1 MRGVQARQNL
11 WRGVREE
18 QGLRRYKDVMTDF
31 DPPRS
36 VDDESLWTAH
46 AADLVRYATLLVGP
60 NEAADVVSMA
70 FIKVTS
76 RTAAVAN
83 ARAYLF
89 RTVTNCAHDQ
99 RRGRQRR
106 QARDLHAVL
115 PTLGRQTESDLDV
128 RSAVAAL
135 SVRQRA
141 VVYFAYWED
150 LDEPGIAEVLGIS
163 AGSVRRHLAR
173 ARVHLRKALT

>member
-18 QGLRRYKDVMTDF
+18 QGLRRYKDVMTDV

-89 RTVTNCAHDQ
+89 RTVTNCA
-99 RRGRQRR
+99 
-106 QARDLHAVL
+106 LHAVL

-150 LDEPGIAEVLGIS
+150 LDEHGIAEVLGIS

>member
-1 MRGVQARQNL
+1 M
-11 WRGVREE
+11 
-18 QGLRRYKDVMTDF
+18 DV

-36 VDDESLWTAH
+36 VEDEGLWTAH

-76 RTAAVAN
+76 RTAAVEN

-89 RTVTNCAHDQ
+89 RTVTNCAQ
-99 RRGRQRR
+99 SAARPPTTTSARPARRV
-106 QARDLHAVL
+106 AVAC
-115 PTLGRQTESDLDV
+115 RQTESDLDV
-128 RSAVAAL
+128 RRAVAAL

-150 LDEPGIAEVLGIS
+150 LDEHGIAEVLGIS
-163 AGSVRRHLAR
+163 VGSVRRHLAR
-173 ARVHLRKALT
+173 ARIHLRKALT